1 MDLTFGA
8 RLRKGWNAFR
18 NKNPT
23 KEYQYY
29 GAPFSYRPDRPKLS
43 RGNDR
48 SIVNAIYNRIAVD
61 VAAIDIRH
69 VQLDDSGRYKDTINS
84 PLNQCLNLRANIDQS
99 GRDFK
104 QDIVMSLLDEGC
116 IAILPVDTDRNP
128 EDGSFEIHSMRTA
141 KILEWYPQ
149 HVKLKAYN
157 ERTGEK
163 EEITVRKD
171 TVAIIENPLYSIINE
186 PNSVMQRL
194 IRKLNLLD
202 AIDEHNSSGKLDLI
216 IQLPY
221 VVKGDTKKR
230 QAEERRKEIEEQLT
244 GSKYG
249 IAYTDGTERIT
260 QLNRA
265 VENNFMAQIEYLT
278 NMAYAQLGLTTEI
291 LNGTANEEAMLNY
304 QSRILEPILSAIT
317 DAMQWAFLTQNARTR
332 NQAIMFFKDPFKIIP
347 IDKIAEIADKMTRN
361 EIMTSNEIR
370 QKIGMRP
377 SDDPT
382 ADELRNKNLNQATGN
397 VVPNS
402 GNDMSMGDEGGGELD
417 AIFEQML
424 TALTGQ
430 IDSIAGDLESDGE
443 EEEEP

>member
-1 MDLTFGA
+1 MDLTLGA

-48 SIVNAIYNRIAVD
+48 SIVNAIYNRIAID
-61 VAAIDIRH
+61 VAAISIQH
-69 VQLDDSGRYKDTINS
+69 VQLDEDGRYSETINDS
-84 PLNQCLNLRANIDQS
+84 LNQCLNLRANVDQS
-99 GRDFK
+99 GRDFV
-104 QDIVMSLLDEGC
+104 QDIVMSMLDEGC
-116 IAILPVDTDRNP
+116 VAILPVDTDRNP
-128 EDGSFEIHSMRTA
+128 DNGSFDIYTMRTA
-141 KILEWYPQ
+141 KVVEWYPQ

-157 ERTGEK
+157 ELTGNK

-171 TVAIIENPLYSIINE
+171 TVAIVENPLYSIVNE

-221 VVKGDTKKR
+221 VVKGETKKR
-230 QAEERRKEIEEQLT
+230 QAEERRREVEEQLV

-249 IAYTDGTERIT
+249 IAYTDGTEKIV
-260 QLNRA
+260 QLNRS
-265 VENNFMAQIEYLT
+265 VENNYMNQIEYLT
-278 NMAYAQLGLTTEI
+278 NLAFSQLGITAEI
-291 LNGTANEEAMLNY
+291 LNGTATEEAMLNY
-304 QSRILEPILSAIT
+304 QSRILEPILAAIT
-317 DAMQWAFLTQNARTR
+317 DAMKWSFLTPNARTR
-332 NQAIMFFKDPFKIIP
+332 GQSIMFFKDPFKIIP

-370 QKIGMRP
+370 QKIGMKP
-377 SDDPT
+377 SKDPT
-382 ADELRNKNLNQATGN
+382 ADELRNKNLNQAAGEITGN
-397 VVPNS
+397 GTV
-402 GNDMSMGDEGGGELD
+402 DTDAGGESD
-417 AIFEQML
+417 AELMAMFEQML
-424 TALTGQ
+424 DSLTGQ
-430 IDSIAGDLESDGE
+430 IDSIVGEAE
-443 EEEEP
+443 EEF

>member
-1 MDLTFGA
+1 M
-8 RLRKGWNAFR
+8 RKGWNAFR

-48 SIVNAIYNRIAVD
+48 SIVNAIYNRIAID
-61 VAAIDIRH
+61 VAAISIQH
-69 VQLDDSGRYKDTINS
+69 VQLDEDGRYSETINDS
-84 PLNQCLNLRANIDQS
+84 LNQCLNLRANVDQS
-99 GRDFK
+99 GRDFV
-104 QDIVMSLLDEGC
+104 QDIVMSMLDEGC
-116 IAILPVDTDRNP
+116 VAILPVDTDRNP
-128 EDGSFEIHSMRTA
+128 DNGSFDIYTMRTA
-141 KILEWYPQ
+141 KVVEWYPQ

-157 ERTGEK
+157 ELTGNK

-171 TVAIIENPLYSIINE
+171 TVAIVENPLYSIVNE

-221 VVKGDTKKR
+221 VVKGETKKR
-230 QAEERRKEIEEQLT
+230 QAEERRREVEEQLV

-249 IAYTDGTERIT
+249 IAYTDGTEKIV
-260 QLNRA
+260 QLNRS
-265 VENNFMAQIEYLT
+265 VENNYMNQIEYLT
-278 NMAYAQLGLTTEI
+278 NLAFSQLGITAEI
-291 LNGTANEEAMLNY
+291 LNGTATEEAMLNY

-317 DAMQWAFLTQNARTR
+317 DAMKWSFLTPNARTR
-332 NQAIMFFKDPFKIIP
+332 GQSIMFFKDPFKIIP

-370 QKIGMRP
+370 QKIGMKP
-377 SDDPT
+377 SKDPS
-382 ADELRNKNLNQATGN
+382 ADELRNKNLNQAAGEITGDGT
-397 VVPNS
+397 VDA
-402 GNDMSMGDEGGGELD
+402 GAGGEGD
-417 AIFEQML
+417 AELMAMFEQML
-424 TALTGQ
+424 DSLTGQ
-430 IDSIAGDLESDGE
+430 IDSIVGEAE
-443 EEEEP
+443 EEF

>member
-1 MDLTFGA
+1 MDLTLGA

-48 SIVNAIYNRIAVD
+48 SIVNAIYNRIAID
-61 VAAIDIRH
+61 VAAISIQH
-69 VQLDDSGRYKDTINS
+69 VQLDEDGRYSETINDS
-84 PLNQCLNLRANIDQS
+84 LNQCLNLRANVDQS
-99 GRDFK
+99 GRDFV
-104 QDIVMSLLDEGC
+104 QDIVMSMLDEGC
-116 IAILPVDTDRNP
+116 VAILPVDTDRNP
-128 EDGSFEIHSMRTA
+128 DNGSFDIYTMRTA
-141 KILEWYPQ
+141 KVVEWYPQ

-157 ERTGEK
+157 ELTGNK

-171 TVAIIENPLYSIINE
+171 TVAIVENPLYSIVNE

-221 VVKGDTKKR
+221 VVKGETKKR
-230 QAEERRKEIEEQLT
+230 QAEERRREVEEQLV

-249 IAYTDGTERIT
+249 IAYTDGTEKIV
-260 QLNRA
+260 QLNRS
-265 VENNFMAQIEYLT
+265 VENNYMNQIEYLT
-278 NMAYAQLGLTTEI
+278 NLAFSQLGITAEI
-291 LNGTANEEAMLNY
+291 LNGTATEEAMLNY
-304 QSRILEPILSAIT
+304 QSRILEPILAAIT
-317 DAMQWAFLTQNARTR
+317 DAMKWSFLTPNARTR
-332 NQAIMFFKDPFKIIP
+332 GQSIMFFKDPFKIIP

-370 QKIGMRP
+370 QKIGMKP
-377 SDDPT
+377 SKDPT
-382 ADELRNKNLNQATGN
+382 ADELRNKNLNQAAGEITGD
-397 VVPNS
+397 
-402 GNDMSMGDEGGGELD
+402 GTADMGADGEGDAELM
-417 AIFEQML
+417 AMFEQML
-424 TALTGQ
+424 DSLTGQ
-430 IDSIAGDLESDGE
+430 IDSIVSEAE
-443 EEEEP
+443 EEF

>member
-1 MDLTFGA
+1 MDLSLGA
-8 RLRKGWNAFR
+8 RIRKGWNAFR

-48 SIVNAIYNRIAVD
+48 SIVNAIYNRIAID
-61 VAAIDIRH
+61 VAAISIQH
-69 VQLDDSGRYKDTINS
+69 VQLDEDGRYSSTIND
-84 PLNQCLNLRANIDQS
+84 PLNQCLNLRANVDQS
-99 GRDFK
+99 GRDFV
-104 QDIVMSLLDEGC
+104 QDIVMSMLDEGC
-116 IAILPVDTDRNP
+116 VAILPVDTDRNP
-128 EDGSFEIHSMRTA
+128 DNGSFDIYTMRTA
-141 KILEWYPQ
+141 KIVEWYPQ

-157 ERTGEK
+157 ELTGNK

-171 TVAIIENPLYSIINE
+171 TVAIVENPLYSIVNE

-221 VVKGDTKKR
+221 VVKGETKKR
-230 QAEERRKEIEEQLT
+230 QAEERRREVEEQLV

-249 IAYTDGTERIT
+249 IAYTDGTEKIV
-260 QLNRA
+260 QLNRS
-265 VENNFMAQIEYLT
+265 VENNYMNQIEYLT
-278 NMAYAQLGLTTEI
+278 NLAFSQLGITAEI
-291 LNGTANEEAMLNY
+291 LNGTATEEAMLNY

-317 DAMQWAFLTQNARTR
+317 DAMKWSFLTPNARTR
-332 NQAIMFFKDPFKIIP
+332 GQSIMFFKDPFKIIP

-370 QKIGMRP
+370 QKIGMKP
-377 SDDPT
+377 SKDPT
-382 ADELRNKNLNQATGN
+382 ADELRNKNLNQAAGEITGN
-397 VVPNS
+397 
-402 GNDMSMGDEGGGELD
+402 GATDTGAGGEGD
-417 AIFEQML
+417 AELMAVFEQML
-424 TALTGQ
+424 DSLSGQ
-430 IDSIAGDLESDGE
+430 IDSIVGEAE
-443 EEEEP
+443 EEF

>member
-1 MDLTFGA
+1 MDLTLGA

-48 SIVNAIYNRIAVD
+48 SIVNAIYNRIAID
-61 VAAIDIRH
+61 VAAISIQH
-69 VQLDDSGRYKDTINS
+69 VQLDEDGRYSETINDS
-84 PLNQCLNLRANIDQS
+84 LNQCLNLRANVDQS
-99 GRDFK
+99 GRDFV
-104 QDIVMSLLDEGC
+104 QDIVMSMLDEGC
-116 IAILPVDTDRNP
+116 VAILPVDTDRNP
-128 EDGSFEIHSMRTA
+128 DNGSFDIYTMRTA
-141 KILEWYPQ
+141 KVVEWYPQ

-157 ERTGEK
+157 ELTGNK

-171 TVAIIENPLYSIINE
+171 TVAIVENPLYSIVNE

-221 VVKGDTKKR
+221 VVKGETKKR
-230 QAEERRKEIEEQLT
+230 QAEERRREVEEQLV

-249 IAYTDGTERIT
+249 IAYTDGTEKIV
-260 QLNRA
+260 QLNRS
-265 VENNFMAQIEYLT
+265 VENNYMNQIEYLT
-278 NMAYAQLGLTTEI
+278 NLAFSQLGITAEI
-291 LNGTANEEAMLNY
+291 LNGTATEEAMLNY
-304 QSRILEPILSAIT
+304 QSRILEPILAAIT
-317 DAMQWAFLTQNARTR
+317 DAMKWSFLTPNARTR
-332 NQAIMFFKDPFKIIP
+332 GQSIMFFKDPFKIIP

-370 QKIGMRP
+370 QKIGMKP
-377 SDDPT
+377 SKDPT
-382 ADELRNKNLNQATGN
+382 ADELRNKNLNQAAGEVTGD
-397 VVPNS
+397 
-402 GNDMSMGDEGGGELD
+402 GTADMGAGGEAD
-417 AIFEQML
+417 AELMAMFEQML
-424 TALTGQ
+424 DSLTGQ
-430 IDSIAGDLESDGE
+430 IDSIVGEAE
-443 EEEEP
+443 EEF

>member
-1 MDLTFGA
+1 MDLTLGA

-48 SIVNAIYNRIAVD
+48 SIVNAIYNRIAID
-61 VAAIDIRH
+61 VAAISIQH
-69 VQLDDSGRYKDTINS
+69 VQLDEDGRYSETINDS
-84 PLNQCLNLRANIDQS
+84 LNQCLNLRANVDQS
-99 GRDFK
+99 GRDFV
-104 QDIVMSLLDEGC
+104 QDIVMSMLDEGC
-116 IAILPVDTDRNP
+116 VAILPVDTDRNP
-128 EDGSFEIHSMRTA
+128 DNGSFDIYTMRTA
-141 KILEWYPQ
+141 KVVEWYPQ

-157 ERTGEK
+157 ELTGNK

-171 TVAIIENPLYSIINE
+171 TVAIVENPLYSIVNE

-221 VVKGDTKKR
+221 VVKGETKKR
-230 QAEERRKEIEEQLT
+230 QAEERRREVEEQLV

-249 IAYTDGTERIT
+249 IAYTDGTEKIV
-260 QLNRA
+260 QLNRS
-265 VENNFMAQIEYLT
+265 VENNYMNQIEYLT
-278 NMAYAQLGLTTEI
+278 NLAFSQLGITAEI
-291 LNGTANEEAMLNY
+291 LNGTATEEAMLNY

-317 DAMQWAFLTQNARTR
+317 DAMKWSFLTPNARTR
-332 NQAIMFFKDPFKIIP
+332 GQSIMFFKDPFKIIP

-370 QKIGMRP
+370 QKIGMKP
-377 SDDPT
+377 SKDPS
-382 ADELRNKNLNQATGN
+382 ADELRNKNLNQTAGEITGD
-397 VVPNS
+397 
-402 GNDMSMGDEGGGELD
+402 GEADIGTGGEGD
-417 AIFEQML
+417 AELMAMFEQML
-424 TALTGQ
+424 DSLTGQ
-430 IDSIAGDLESDGE
+430 IDSIVGEAE
-443 EEEEP
+443 EEF

>member
-1 MDLTFGA
+1 MDLTLGA

-48 SIVNAIYNRIAVD
+48 SIVNAIYNRIAID
-61 VAAIDIRH
+61 VAAISIQH
-69 VQLDDSGRYKDTINS
+69 VQLDEDGRYSETINDS
-84 PLNQCLNLRANIDQS
+84 LNQCLNLRANVDQS
-99 GRDFK
+99 GRDFV
-104 QDIVMSLLDEGC
+104 QDIVMSMLDEGC
-116 IAILPVDTDRNP
+116 VAILPVDTDRNP
-128 EDGSFEIHSMRTA
+128 DNGSFDIYTMRTA
-141 KILEWYPQ
+141 KVVEWYPQ

-157 ERTGEK
+157 ELTGNK

-171 TVAIIENPLYSIINE
+171 TVAIVENPLYSIVNE

-221 VVKGDTKKR
+221 VVKGETKKR
-230 QAEERRKEIEEQLT
+230 QAEERRREVEEQLV

-249 IAYTDGTERIT
+249 IAYTDGTEKIV
-260 QLNRA
+260 QLNRS
-265 VENNFMAQIEYLT
+265 VENNYMNQIEYLT
-278 NMAYAQLGLTTEI
+278 NLAFSQLGITAEI
-291 LNGTANEEAMLNY
+291 LNGTATEEAMLNY

-317 DAMQWAFLTQNARTR
+317 DAMKWSFLTPNARTR
-332 NQAIMFFKDPFKIIP
+332 GQSIMFFKDPFKIIP

-370 QKIGMRP
+370 QKIGMKP
-377 SDDPT
+377 SKDPS
-382 ADELRNKNLNQATGN
+382 ADELRNKNLNQAAGEITGDGT
-397 VVPNS
+397 VDA
-402 GNDMSMGDEGGGELD
+402 GAGGEGD
-417 AIFEQML
+417 AELMAMFEQML
-424 TALTGQ
+424 DSLTGQ
-430 IDSIAGDLESDGE
+430 IDSIVGEAE
-443 EEEEP
+443 EEF

>member
-1 MDLTFGA
+1 MDLTLGA

-48 SIVNAIYNRIAVD
+48 SIVNAIYNRIAID
-61 VAAIDIRH
+61 VAAISIQH
-69 VQLDDSGRYKDTINS
+69 VQLDEDGRYSETINDS
-84 PLNQCLNLRANIDQS
+84 LNQCLNLRANVDQS
-99 GRDFK
+99 GRDFV
-104 QDIVMSLLDEGC
+104 QDIVMSMLDEGC
-116 IAILPVDTDRNP
+116 VAILPVDTDRNP
-128 EDGSFEIHSMRTA
+128 DNGSFDIYTMRTA
-141 KILEWYPQ
+141 KVVEWYPQ

-157 ERTGEK
+157 ELTGNK

-171 TVAIIENPLYSIINE
+171 AVAIVENPLYSIVNE

-221 VVKGDTKKR
+221 VVKGETKKR
-230 QAEERRKEIEEQLT
+230 QAEERRREVEEQLV

-249 IAYTDGTERIT
+249 IAYTDGTEKIV
-260 QLNRA
+260 QLNRS
-265 VENNFMAQIEYLT
+265 VENNYMNQIEYLT
-278 NMAYAQLGLTTEI
+278 NLAFSQLGITAEI
-291 LNGTANEEAMLNY
+291 LNGTATEEAMLNY

-317 DAMQWAFLTQNARTR
+317 DAMKWSFLTPNARTR
-332 NQAIMFFKDPFKIIP
+332 GQSIMFFKDPFKIIP

-370 QKIGMRP
+370 QKIGMKP
-377 SDDPT
+377 SKDPS
-382 ADELRNKNLNQATGN
+382 ADELRNKNLNQVAGEITGDG
-397 VVPNS
+397 S
-402 GNDMSMGDEGGGELD
+402 GDTDAGGEGD
-417 AIFEQML
+417 AELMAMFEQML
-424 TALTGQ
+424 DSLTGQ
-430 IDSIAGDLESDGE
+430 IDSIVGEAE
-443 EEEEP
+443 EEF

>member
-1 MDLTFGA
+1 M
-8 RLRKGWNAFR
+8 RKGWNAFR

-48 SIVNAIYNRIAVD
+48 SIVNAIYNRIAID
-61 VAAIDIRH
+61 VAAISIQH
-69 VQLDDSGRYKDTINS
+69 VQLDEDGRYSETINDS
-84 PLNQCLNLRANIDQS
+84 LNQCLNLRANVDQS
-99 GRDFK
+99 GRDFV
-104 QDIVMSLLDEGC
+104 QDIVMSMLDEGC
-116 IAILPVDTDRNP
+116 VAILPVDTDRNP
-128 EDGSFEIHSMRTA
+128 DNGSFDIYTMRTA
-141 KILEWYPQ
+141 KVVEWYPQ

-157 ERTGEK
+157 ELTGNK

-171 TVAIIENPLYSIINE
+171 TVAIVENPLYSIVNE

-221 VVKGDTKKR
+221 VVKGETKKR
-230 QAEERRKEIEEQLT
+230 QAEERRREVEEQLV

-249 IAYTDGTERIT
+249 IAYTDGTEKIV
-260 QLNRA
+260 QLNRS
-265 VENNFMAQIEYLT
+265 VENNYMNQIEYLT
-278 NMAYAQLGLTTEI
+278 NLAFSQLGITAEI
-291 LNGTANEEAMLNY
+291 LNGTATEEAMLNY

-317 DAMQWAFLTQNARTR
+317 DAMKWSFLTPNARTR
-332 NQAIMFFKDPFKIIP
+332 GQSIMFFKDPFKIIP

-370 QKIGMRP
+370 QKIGMKP
-377 SDDPT
+377 SKDPS
-382 ADELRNKNLNQATGN
+382 ADELRNKNLNQAAGEITGD
-397 VVPNS
+397 
-402 GNDMSMGDEGGGELD
+402 GTTDMGTGSEGDAELM
-417 AIFEQML
+417 AMFEQML
-424 TALTGQ
+424 DSLTGQ
-430 IDSIAGDLESDGE
+430 IDSIVGEAE
-443 EEEEP
+443 EEF